1 MEYMI
6 LIHSDES
13 YEMPAPGTP
22 EFDAMMG
29 EWAAY
34 NQRLIDGGHWVSG
47 ANLQPTVTATVV
59 RKSTAPHRPSPTARS
74 PRARNSSAATT
85 WSVPTTSTRRSSWPR
100 TSPSPSPRWRSVRW
114 PSDPTPTDRVPGRA

>member
-13 YEMPAPGTP
+13 DEMPSPGTP

-34 NQRLIDGGHWVSG
+34 NQRLIDGGHWVAG
-47 ANLQPTVTATVV
+47 ASLQPTVTATVV
-59 RKSTAPHRPSPTARS
+59 RTQPGAASTITDGPFIESKEQLGGFYLVTADDLDQAIELAEGI
-74 PRARNSSAATT
+74 P
-85 WSVPTTSTRRSSWPR
+85 
-100 TSPSPSPRWRSVRW
+100 
-114 PSDPTPTDRVPGRA
+114 VPGASLEVRPVAFRPDAD

>member
-13 YEMPAPGTP
+13 VEMPEPGSP

-34 NQRLIDGGHWVSG
+34 NQRLIDGGHWVAG
-47 ANLQPTVTATVV
+47 ASLQPTVTATIV
-59 RKSTAPHRPSPTARS
+59 RTAPGAAPVISDGPFVESKEQFGGFYLVKAADLDQAIELATAIPAPGAVFEVRPVAYRPDA
-74 PRARNSSAATT
+74 
-85 WSVPTTSTRRSSWPR
+85 
-100 TSPSPSPRWRSVRW
+100 
-114 PSDPTPTDRVPGRA
+114 D

>member
-1 MEYMI
+1 MDYMI

-13 YEMPAPGTP
+13 VEMPSPGTP

-47 ANLQPTVTATVV
+47 ASLQPTSTATLVRTQPGSAPVV
-59 RKSTAPHRPSPTARS
+59 SDGPFAESKEQLGGYYLV
-74 PRARNSSAATT
+74 SAADLDQAIELAAAIPIPAATLE
-85 WSVPTTSTRRSSWPR
+85 
-100 TSPSPSPRWRSVRW
+100 VR
-114 PSDPTPTDRVPGRA
+114 PVAFRPDADQPDTD